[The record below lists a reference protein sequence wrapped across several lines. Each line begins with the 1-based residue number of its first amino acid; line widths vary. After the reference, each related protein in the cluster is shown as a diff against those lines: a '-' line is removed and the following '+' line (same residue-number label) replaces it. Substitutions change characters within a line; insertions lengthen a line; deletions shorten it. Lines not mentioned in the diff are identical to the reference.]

1 MTPLASTYCLTS
13 ILNHQ
18 FYMIGYGGHCIDK
31 FAPPS
36 FTTPRLAMTWT
47 RHPLTF
53 MLSTPTYLTAEYDP
67 RVDCSSPTSCHHYVI
82 IGRHAPLPFCGSRL
96 YRAHESRLVF
106 DARPGGHITDRIVA
120 VLPSVSPYRCSTRA
134 YCAVACC
141 AYSTSSSTCGCSIT
155 CGCAYPLLSI
165 LPRSDFAAPLQVL
178 PNL

>member
-1 MTPLASTYCLTS
+1 
-13 ILNHQ
+13 
-18 FYMIGYGGHCIDK
+18 MIGYGGHCIDTC
-31 FAPPS
+31 APPS

-120 VLPSVSPYRCSTRA
+120 VLPSVPARSTRA